1 MTQQVHTAE
10 RKSASPVKNVAE
22 KNGGLAS
29 CTLFEFSDLLGA
41 KVSAPGGGAACAY
54 SASLAAALGS
64 MVVNFTLGKARY
76 AAYQEELEQ
85 ILARCQQVAR
95 EMVTGVEKDAEAFGK
110 ISAAWALP
118 KEDLQREAAL
128 IQAAKVGSEPA
139 FEVLRAVEALTPDLE
154 RLVSI
159 GSRLLI
165 SDVGCAATLARA
177 AVEAAALNVKINTR
191 SCADATWA
199 SAANAQCESS
209 VALVVPRL
217 SAVYDAVAQQLERE
231 A

>member
-1 MTQQVHTAE
+1 MTQQAQTAGA
-10 RKSASPVKNVAE
+10 KPAAPVQSAAE
-22 KNGGLAS
+22 KNGGLTS
-29 CTLFEFSDLLGA
+29 CTLLEFSDLLGA

-76 AAYQEELEQ
+76 AAYQEELGQ
-85 ILARCQQVAR
+85 ILERCQQVAR
-95 EMVTGVEKDAEAFGK
+95 EMVAGVEKDAEAFGQ

-118 KEDLQREAAL
+118 KEDPQREVAL
-128 IQAAKVGSEPA
+128 VQAAKLGSEPA
-139 FEVLRAVEALTPDLE
+139 FEVLRAVDALTPDLE
-154 RLVSI
+154 RLVNI

-165 SDVGCAATLARA
+165 SDVGCAAALARA

-191 SCADATWA
+191 SCSDAAWA
-199 SAANAQCESS
+199 TAAHAQCESS
-209 VALVVPRL
+209 VARVVPRL
-217 SAVYDAVAQQLERE
+217 SAVYDAVAKQLERK